1 MALSDNQ
8 QLQIRAHEA
17 FILRAFLV
25 GARFML
31 KGSYLTRQYFPEDIV
46 RIPADLDWFYI
57 DRVVDIEREQ
67 YTFNSW
73 VQAITDIEW
82 DDGVRFQRF
91 VENQFW
97 RSIDYAMHD
106 DFPTINTDITCWV
119 DGVRVD
125 FSIDLSFNLP
135 LPFAPVPL
143 IYRALNGAAFTF
155 PYTVPLS
162 LQVSWKIHQTLV
174 RPRFKDLFDLIYLVS
189 NKAFDTTVL
198 QETAEALVQECKANG
213 IKYKQ
218 VQYFFE
224 YEIEKL
230 FPAKTIKD
238 SWSYWRTGWRESNS
252 RATILYE
259 RAKHITDPGQLP
271 QSLPDFLQLFQ
282 TTLMAKGLTPELI
295 MPFKER
301 LG

>member
-1 MALSDNQ
+1 MILSDNQ

-17 FILRAFLV
+17 FILRASLV

-31 KGSYLTRQYFPEDIV
+31 KGSYLTRQYFPEEIV

-57 DRVVDIEREQ
+57 DPVMDIERAQ
-67 YTFNSW
+67 DTFNSW

-82 DDGVRFQRF
+82 DDGVRFQSF
-91 VENQFW
+91 SENQFW
-97 RSIDYAMHD
+97 RSIDYAMND

-119 DGVRVD
+119 DGAKVD

-143 IYRALNGAAFTF
+143 TYQVLSGATFTLPF
-155 PYTVPLS
+155 TVPLS

-174 RPRFKDLFDLIYLVS
+174 RPRFKDLFDLVHLVG
-189 NKAFDTTVL
+189 NEAFD
-198 QETAEALVQECKANG
+198 ETALQQMSEALVQECRADG

-218 VQYFFE
+218 VLHFFE
-224 YEIEKL
+224 YDLEKL

-238 SWSYWRTGWRESNS
+238 SWSYWRTGWRENNS
-252 RATILYE
+252 RVTISYE

-282 TTLMAKGLTPELI
+282 TTLMGKGLTPELI